1 MLSRLNRLAVLLRTD
16 TDELVKNITRL
27 VSSFGFDSVDLA
39 RLRQN
44 LEPKPSFQEL
54 YGLPLKNVLERLII
68 IEDDSSKA
76 EATSDVLISPVLDIQ
91 QSYLMGSDEGCP
103 CVVYQEFKVDGL
115 NLDVFW
121 QALDQVVLNE
131 PMCHAAIEG
140 GTQQTV
146 KPRSD
151 WQSVS
156 HLVADVENFAV
167 YRETILNEFHRN
179 GNYWYVAVARSGSEV
194 RLLLIVNM
202 LFMDATSVVE
212 LCNRVSR
219 CYQERLAGRTS
230 EVQVEPAT
238 FLEFAKIRTKRQPS
252 DDVIAQWQE
261 RLASFPKAPQLP
273 RRKHDD
279 KNAAS
284 FARVSRELHVTEW
297 ASLKQLAQDNGI
309 TSSALLI
316 AVFSDVVRLYS
327 ENSDFTLTITRS
339 DRPADVSYDHAVGEF
354 TNVVLCPVIGVEPLL
369 TRATQ
374 VQNELNLAFEQDD
387 LTGLDTVRLLREV
400 QKDPHIGF
408 PIVFTSFL
416 GITDRLEGF
425 DGVNFSLVHQQTQT
439 PQLSLDHQVLE
450 INGRLH
456 INWDFDTSI
465 FDGALMQQML
475 DCFWRTLQQGAQH
488 LPMVAT
494 LDEATMQLRKQSNTT
509 QKEFAK
515 DSPVPKLLHEMVL
528 QQVSENPAKVA
539 VIDQDIQM
547 TYQQLSDYAQAIAQ
561 LLTQRGVRAE
571 EPVAIVQEKGW
582 EQVASAIGI
591 LMAGASYLP
600 LNPSHPDDRIRNIIH
615 MAGCR
620 FALVQAKT
628 LIDNEQPRSWHRQE
642 QQYLVE
648 LMVVDTTLTPTGDWS
663 ALDIGEDR
671 LAYIIF
677 TSGSTGTPK
686 GVEIDHRGAV
696 NTCLDINDRFA
707 PGQDTVTFGISSLG
721 FDLSVWDIFG
731 TLGAGGTLV
740 MCGPNSTIDPDY
752 WWQQVL
758 AHQVTVWNTVP
769 TSFEMLVHS
778 RPEEVEMPIQSVL
791 LSGDAIS
798 INLVSEASRV
808 FPNLQIHALG
818 GATEASIWSNY
829 HTVKADTF
837 LMGTDLVPY
846 GKPLS
851 NQTMMVLDEQLRY
864 RPCGVVGDIYIGGI
878 GVAKGYFGQSELT
891 AEKFIDSG
899 EFGRIYQTGDLGR
912 YLANGEIEI
921 IGRKDSQVKVGGHR
935 VELSEIERC
944 AERLDDVARAAV
956 VHIPGAGSRVVGFYT
971 GAAAKQQVRRYVEEH
986 LPDYMAPNTWI
997 QLETIPLTANSKV
1010 DMKQLRLI
1018 AQASGNESHEIESI
1032 YIQDVKTILGL
1043 AAEVLNVPANVLS
1056 PTQSLAEQ
1064 GLTSLYAV
1072 QLVNRLN
1079 QAYQTKLSYTLLF
1092 NYPTANK
1099 LAAYLVQGLAT
1110 SPKQVSKPA
1119 NRSNEPIAIIATS
1132 CRLPGGVTSSDEFFH
1147 QLLRSDDVFTEI
1159 PKSRFDI
1166 DQIYSPSIGEGGGSY
1181 VRRGAFIGD
1190 ITGFDHDLFGIS
1202 RAEAY
1207 YMDPQQRHMMEVT
1220 YEAIVNAGYTV
1231 EELTG
1236 SDTGVFIGQ
1245 MNYDWMMDFDYS
1257 REYAS
1262 TGSAPS
1268 ITSNRL
1274 SYVFDWQGPSMTVDT
1289 ACSSS
1294 LVAVD
1299 MAVERLRKGDCSLAV
1314 AGGVNLI
1321 LSPEPYVFT
1330 CQSRMLSPNERCA
1343 TFDEQ
1348 ADGIIRGE
1356 GVGAVLLKRL
1366 SDAEADGDP
1375 ILAIIRGSAV
1385 NQDGRSASLTA
1396 PNGLAQQAVY
1406 RAALADAE
1414 LKGSDVDY
1422 LECHGTGTTLGDPI
1436 EVESIRTVM
1445 AEQREQPI
1453 ILGALKTNLGHL
1465 EGAAGITGL
1474 IKAIEVMRHRVVP
1487 PNRHFQRLNPK
1498 IQLTDSEAK
1507 IPTEVTALGSV
1518 GTLTGA
1524 VSSFGYGGTNAHLIL
1539 QSYEGSER
1547 IMKNP
1552 TVWMFSGQG
1561 SLLPGSVNA
1570 LYQKNDTFRLAL
1582 TEYLS
1587 VAEAHID
1594 AKHLRGSLLEM
1605 ILTPSD
1611 AAKRAMIQT
1620 QLQQPA
1626 LVAVQLAQVAMW
1638 EQRGLH
1644 PKTVLGHSIGE
1655 LSAAVVLGVLSA
1667 EDAIQ
1672 LAAKRGALMGDC
1684 PPGHMAAINER
1695 FEVLQFKLPAHASIS
1710 AVNAYQ
1716 QTVIASADKSALNLN
1731 GEYEGK
1737 VFHLP
1742 VSHAFHSPMMAPAA
1756 EEFAEVLTSY
1766 TLREP
1771 RTDIDFISTLS
1782 VEKEAHELR
1791 SAEYWANQM
1800 VSTVQFLDAVKALKL
1815 QLKGNE
1821 AIIEFG
1827 ASPTLLN
1834 LSRVLLE
1841 DQKRV
1846 CYLNSIDTA
1855 DGVPSIVPLAPATL
1869 GWPALNAKKP
1879 LHKPVSASFSST
1891 SSSLAPLPE
1900 WVRRP
1905 RWINIS
1911 TPTPASDSD
1920 VLVISPMDIHD
1931 LPMGWSHGRI
1941 DGFAEI
1947 ATLLNGRSGLPLAYV
1962 CGLGSNDVY
1971 YLLQLLQEIVHTQI
1985 PSRLVVVIPD
1995 SLPEAAGVRGLA
2007 RAAECEMGLMVQVVS
2022 TDSELPAVAI
2032 RGALS
2037 LTQPELRSAQQKW
2050 FEVQY
2055 ETLDQVNDSPRA
2067 LSSSLMYVIT
2077 GGLGDL
2083 GLRAVRILHRCGAR
2097 NLLLLGR
2104 KTQAQVEPRFT
2115 ALQSELPDAK
2125 VRYVSLD
2132 VTDASA
2138 MRAFAATL
2146 TGGVAGIIHT
2156 AGVIDDGLI
2165 SHQTVARTRRVIAA
2179 KVDAGRLLLDEL
2191 QPSEFMV
2198 AYSSIVARL
2207 GSVGQS
2213 SYCAANSALDG
2224 LVEEYA
2230 SQPVTS
2236 IQWGAWSET
2245 GMAYRVGLVDKLAD
2259 EGFGIVEPEQG
2270 DQILTHVLL
2279 NGVRGIISVSPIE
2292 SEKRPSSLTRRENSV
2307 NVATPNVPTSQWSR
2321 TSVLNTVT
2329 ESLSVFVSGEIDA
2342 QMGFMEAGLSSLDL
2356 VQFRQA
2362 LLNALPDTVNIPT
2375 QFVFN
2380 YPTVEDVVEHLAL
2393 QLAQVGFDES
2403 ETDMPQLSYVWQSL
2417 NDVTEGE
2424 PLFLVG
2430 GVMGNIE
2437 KTFGPLA
2444 AELNVPVYGV
2454 MPEIPWE
2461 LQGRSLS
2468 DFAAELLGTLE
2479 QQCLYPRFWLGG
2491 LSFGA
2496 TLAIEMGLQLERRR
2510 PDALAGLILLDPRHL
2525 APFTA
2530 PEDAAPFERLVEG
2543 HHYQAL
2549 VKAPA
2554 YWYRSTIPDWDKQ
2567 SDMMKEASRS
2577 FQSDADI
2584 EQRCRATLENLLPRH
2599 VEGHHF
2605 NFLYRFREALAAQIH
2620 TDMRPQMEEVNE
2632 PIAIV
2637 SAACRL
2643 PGGVHSREQ
2652 FWTMLEACED
2662 CISEIPLTRFDVDS
2676 IYDANP
2682 DARGKSYTRV
2692 GGFIDSAESFDHRLF
2707 GLSEAEAE
2715 VMDPQQRVLLE
2726 VVHQAL
2732 TEAGVDRSDLKG
2744 TDTAVFVGLANDD
2757 WSSMGRDHEA
2767 HNPYFG
2773 AGVSSSIMS
2782 NRISYLYG
2790 LNGPSM
2796 TVDTACSSSLVA
2808 VDLAVEKLRRGVCSM
2823 AIVGGVNIIAS
2834 PRMYVS
2840 ACATKALSPQGR
2852 CASFDAD
2859 ADGYCRGEG
2868 AGAVILKRLRDAR
2881 QAGDPILAVVR
2892 GTAVNQDGKSV
2903 SMTAPNGRAQEA
2915 VIAEALKNAH
2925 VEPKNV
2931 DYVECHGTGTPLG
2944 DPIEIASLQN
2954 VLAKERNTPLVVGSV
2969 KSNIGHLE
2977 GAAGIVGL
2985 IKTVEVLLHRRAPG
2999 LVHFKRLNPNIST
3012 HPMVLVGAE
3021 TQLLKP
3027 HGELIAGVSSFGF
3040 GGTNAHVVLSS
3051 YEQPV
3056 LNEAKPTV
3064 AFQRTAFPWR
3074 RLANP
3079 LLSRTIDG
3087 YLGAS
3092 LNGPLAQLW
3101 KDHAIEG
3108 MSLVPAASHLTM
3120 MAGLELTHGGDHSSV
3135 VCIRDVVFTSP
3146 AILSE
3151 HEAIRCVQQD
3161 TFTCIEV
3168 GRSSQWQMVAQS
3180 QTARAEPVMNAAT
3193 MPDLVEV
3200 QARTERVRYE
3210 DKIRAV
3216 GERIDFGPGY
3226 QRLDELWLNDREGL
3240 AKVSVSGLQPIE
3252 WTLTLLA
3259 PPVLDAG
3266 LQLLGLPHLEQTG
3279 LCVPFAVDEATFSTL
3294 SHQPD
3299 SVWLYVEIKAVH
3311 QKQVSGDVYIY
3322 SEQGQCLA
3330 ALRGVTCRAWQHQ
3343 NPLAR
3348 HLYDTHWKATPM
3360 PLKTTSGVLLSSSV
3374 NDLSGLAS
3382 GWSGYEIHQ
3391 MESLPEWWS
3400 PSVERIVWIADE
3412 TNIETTLTW
3421 LQWFNDRQ
3429 PSTPLAILVPT
3440 EHPEPSPIIALVR
3453 SVRLENPSLDLRCLQ
3468 GPRKDIVH
3476 VAQTRDIWGP
3486 DEDYRWQAGQGSVI
3500 RLSNAVVP
3508 DLEAIAVQANRT
3520 YVVSGG
3526 HGALGEVATQYLL
3539 AQGATHVVRLSR
3551 QSLPSLETN
3560 SAVQVI
3566 TRQCDVSSAQEV
3578 QALYSWLQ
3586 QAQWPTVAGV
3596 IHTAGVLADATLANQ
3611 SMEKFRTAAAAKV
3624 QGAVHLRE
3632 YLAPTD
3638 FMLLYSSAASV
3649 FGAPGQSSYVYAN
3662 AQLDSLARQWQSGRA
3677 RVLSIQW
3684 GPWSEAGMAARHG
3697 ALERAQLW
3705 GYQSIDPAQ
3714 GTAFIHY
3721 LLQRGFNG
3729 CVCVCPVDWVQFDS
3743 KAPYFEA
3750 FTVQDVQATVV
3761 DTEAFE
3767 QVWSESEIR
3776 DGVRRAA
3783 VKAMGKHV
3791 DDDISLMANGLD
3803 SLSGVVLA
3811 QELSQMFDLTLGAIF
3826 TINHPTIDEMVV
3838 ELAQKAPTRTM
3849 TRMKD
3854 TRSAV
3859 PLMQAADDLSYSVR
3873 SNAREPIA
3881 IVSTA
3886 CRLPGGVCSPQ
3897 DFWQLLENKSDAI
3910 SEIPRSRFDIDEVY
3924 DPDVNAVGKSYTRKG
3939 GFVDGLEYF
3948 DHVFFDIPQIEAE
3961 AMDPHQR
3968 LMLSTGFEAFH
3979 QLGYSRSD
3987 LKGENIGVFVGVS
4000 NQDWMVTQGAEQ
4012 EHNPYFGPGVSFSIM
4027 ANRVSYVLGLTG
4039 PSMTIDTACSSS
4051 LVALDVAVEK
4061 LRQHD
4066 CDAALVGGVNVM
4078 MHARTFIGS
4087 CAANMLSPSGR
4098 CASFDESADGY
4109 CRGEGAGAV
4118 VLKRL
4123 SDAEASGDP
4132 IVAVI
4137 HGTAVNQDGASATMT
4152 APNGKAQQAVLR
4164 KAYQNAGIDP
4174 ASVDYVE
4181 CHGTGTPLGDPIE
4194 VDALNKVLG
4203 EHRNKP
4209 LVLGSAKSNIGHLE
4223 GAAGIVG
4230 LIKATEVLNR
4240 RLAPGICHFQK
4251 LNPNINVKDTA
4262 LHLSAEGM
4270 PLNASARLIAGVSS
4284 FGFGGTN
4291 AHVVLS
4297 THPRGV
4303 RQHPSAAAPYQP
4315 VYLPW
4320 RRLPNP
4326 LLSYQT
4332 GTGFGARLNGELAA
4346 LFSDHRFS
4354 DQVLVPAA
4362 SHLTMLAGLRLRTGR
4377 RNGEGVAVQQVVFT
4391 QPAIVDGSGAEIR
4404 CVQSSGLSIEL
4415 AQEDQWYRVAE
4426 AGRCVDLMH
4435 PAAFEHDVEEVI
4447 KRCTEVPYH
4456 DRLAALGTLGA
4467 QFGAGYQ
4474 NIHQLYVGSREGVA
4488 NVKVALNATTLSL
4501 ALIAPATLD
4510 AGIQLLGLLS
4520 EQDDRLLVP
4529 YRVAEARFY
4538 VVSKQPTE
4546 LFAYARVS
4554 DVHAQGLVG
4563 DVWLFLADGQCLAHL
4578 QGLECRQF
4586 RPEGDVL
4593 NHLYKVTQQPANAP
4607 VIDLKVSTGVLV
4619 TAQSESTLQLPFGWQ
4634 MISRK
4639 TWTLAP
4645 SVQASNSSQ
4654 LIWDARDLASAADA
4668 LSLLQSVFSHP
4679 AIPSVILVLSE
4690 GSDWTAYV
4698 QALCQSA
4705 LLEHPDRSIQCVVLT
4720 SSEALARLFEHPLP
4734 GDEPVVRAN
4743 EQGWNVDRLMPA
4755 SLPRSAQQAVR
4766 TSATYIISGGLG
4778 ALGLATANWLIS
4790 QGATHLLLVGRSVQL
4805 SAAVAEQLK
4814 VLQGK
4819 AQVAY
4824 VACDISQRAGLQ
4836 SAIQPTL
4843 AHWPEVAGVFHTAG
4857 VLTDAILT
4865 NQTPSMLAQ
4874 SMAVKVVGAE
4884 HLFEICQ
4891 PSDVMMMFSS
4901 ASAVFGSLGQ
4911 SSYAA
4916 SNALMD
4922 TLVKRWS
4929 GRGVQVVSV
4938 QWGAWSDTGM
4948 AVRSGAAARSID
4960 AGFGSISTAQ
4970 GLQVLDRILRSGQS
4984 GVWCYCPFDW
4994 SRVMLTSPLI
5004 EAFKPVERVSPT
5016 ENRQETTVAT
5026 ISEIELKLIVRSAV
5040 RKALGQD
5047 VSDDDPLMAKGL
5059 DSLNGVALAQEIGRS
5074 VGLSLG
5080 AIFTINHPSINDMV
5094 AELLTLAPQRITTVE
5109 QPVPS
5114 RAAVS
5119 TLATTS
5125 VELPSNGNHDIAVV
5139 SVACKLPGA
5148 VEDTDELWQMLLTK
5162 PELMREVPKH
5172 RFDLDPFY
5180 DPDPAVLGKTYTKH
5194 GSFLDDVDAFDHEFF
5209 NIPVVEARAMD
5220 PQQRLLLEVACE
5232 AFYRAG
5238 YDMDSLKSQDIGVF
5252 VGQMSHDWAH
5262 MHGDRLLHDP
5272 YFGAGSAA
5280 SITSNRI
5287 SYLFGLSGPSMTL
5300 DTACSSSLV
5309 ALDLAVNKLRQRDCS
5324 AALVGGVNLML
5335 SHRSFIGCCAANM
5348 LSHAGRCAS
5357 FDASADGYSR
5367 GEGVGAV
5374 VLKRLS
5380 DAEACGD
5387 DILAVIKGT
5396 AVNQDG
5402 RSASLTAPNG
5412 KAQQQVIQ
5420 RALDDAGYRGRDLD
5434 FVECHGTGTPLGD
5447 PIEIDALQRVTGEG
5461 REKPLA
5467 VGTIKS
5473 NIGHLEGAAGII
5485 GFIKAVESVRRRQV
5499 PGLAHFEMLNPK
5511 IDLTGSKLI
5520 IGSEATALSTG
5531 KVIGGVSSFGFGGT
5545 NAHVVLESYGEAS
5558 TNPESPASRS
5568 SNEGVSMLFTGQGAL
5583 QSGVLKALYSADAVF
5598 RDALQNYTSKLQSY
5612 GIDLLPALLEP
5623 SDEHTRFLTPTRTQ
5637 QPALVAMQLAML
5649 EMWQNRGIRPATVLG
5664 HSVGEFA
5671 AAVAAGVMSPDQALE
5686 LAVVRGQAMMDCEP
5700 GSMAALMVARSE
5712 LEPLPEGIVCAAEN
5726 GPKLTI
5732 VAGAKET
5739 LIPWLQQHHA
5749 GGFIELPV
5757 SHAFH
5762 SPMMDPAQDKLRQHL
5777 SSHSLHTPTD
5787 VKFISTLTGQ
5797 AEAEALTDADYWG
5810 EQMVQSVKYLAAV
5823 RALFESTEQ
5832 PTTVIE
5838 LGPGNTLIK
5847 MAQRIVDGA
5856 HPQWIE
5862 SVDPTVHQIKGIIH
5876 V

>member
-1 MLSRLNRLAVLLRTD
+1 MLSRLNRLAGLLRTD
-16 TDELVKNITRL
+16 TDELIKNITRS
-27 VSSFGFDSVDLA
+27 VSSFGFDSVDLT

-54 YGLPLKNVLERLII
+54 YGLPLTNVLERLVVT
-68 IEDDSSKA
+68 EDYSSKR
-76 EATSDVLISPVLDIQ
+76 EATLDMPVSPVLDIQ

-103 CVVYQEFKVDGL
+103 CVVFQEFKVDGL

-131 PMCHAAIEG
+131 PMCHALIKN
-140 GTQQTV
+140 GTQQTI
-146 KPRSD
+146 KPHSD
-151 WQSVS
+151 WQSIS
-156 HLVADVENFAV
+156 HFVADVENFAS
-167 YRETILNEFHRN
+167 YREMTLNEFQHN
-179 GNYWYVAVARSGSEV
+179 GNYWQVAVARSGLEL
-194 RLLLIVNM
+194 RLFLIVNM

-212 LCNRVSR
+212 LCNRVAR
-219 CYQERLAGRTS
+219 CYQELLAGRTI
-230 EVQVEPAT
+230 EVKIEPPT
-238 FLEFAKIRTKRQPS
+238 FLEFAKVRTKRQPPE
-252 DDVIAQWQE
+252 DVITQWKG

-279 KNAAS
+279 QSTAS
-284 FARVSRELHVTEW
+284 FARVSRELNATEW

-316 AVFSDVVRLYS
+316 AIFSDVVRLYS

-354 TNVVLCPVIGVEPLL
+354 TNVVLCPITGLEPLL

-374 VQNELNLAFEQDD
+374 VQNELNLAFEQDE

-416 GITDRLEGF
+416 GITDRLKGF

-450 INGRLH
+450 INGRLY
-456 INWDFDTSI
+456 INWDFDATI
-465 FDGALMQQML
+465 FDELLMQQML
-475 DCFWRTLQQGAQH
+475 DCFWQMLQQGAQH
-488 LPMVAT
+488 LPMIAMLDDAT
-494 LDEATMQLRKQSNTT
+494 LQLREQHNTT
-509 QKEFAK
+509 QKEFTK
-515 DSPVPKLLHEMVL
+515 DLPVPKLLHEMVL
-528 QQVSENPAKVA
+528 QQVSKNPAKVA
-539 VIDQDIQM
+539 IIDQDIQL

-561 LLTQRGVRAE
+561 SLIQRGVRAE

-582 EQVASAIGI
+582 EQVASAVGI

-600 LNPSHPDDRIRNIIH
+600 LNPSHPDDRIRNIIS

-620 FALVQAKT
+620 FALVQTKT
-628 LIDNEQPRSWHRQE
+628 LINNEQQRSWHRQE
-642 QQYLVE
+642 QQNLVE
-648 LMVVDTTLTPTGDWS
+648 LMIVDTTLVPIGEWH
-663 ALDIGEDR
+663 ALDIAEDR

-686 GVEIDHRGAV
+686 GVEINHQGAV

-707 PGQDTVTFGISSLG
+707 PDQDTVTFGISSLG

-758 AHQVTVWNTVP
+758 THQVTVWNTVP

-778 RPEEVEMPIQSVL
+778 RPEGVEMPIKSVL

-798 INLVSEASRV
+798 INLVKEACRV

-829 HTVKADTF
+829 HTVKANTYQ
-837 LMGTDLVPY
+837 MGTDLVPY

-851 NQTMMVLDEQLRY
+851 NQTMMVLDEQFRY

-878 GVAKGYFGQSELT
+878 GVARGYFGQPELT
-891 AEKFIDSG
+891 AEKFIDGG

-912 YLANGEIEI
+912 YLINGEIEI

-944 AERLDDVARAAV
+944 AERLDDVVRAAV

-971 GAAAKQQVRRYVEEH
+971 GVAANQQVRSYVEEH

-997 QLETIPLTANSKV
+997 QLESIPLTANSKV
-1010 DMKQLRLI
+1010 DMKQLRLL
-1018 AQASGNESHEIESI
+1018 AQSSGNESHEIELT
-1032 YIQDVKTILGL
+1032 YIQDVKTILRL
-1043 AAEVLNVPANVLS
+1043 AAEVLNVPVNILS

-1099 LAAYLVQGLAT
+1099 LAAYLVQGLVI
-1110 SPKQVSKPA
+1110 SSKSVSKTT
-1119 NRSNEPIAIIATS
+1119 NRSNEPIAVISTS

-1166 DQIYSPSIGEGGGSY
+1166 DQIYSSSIGEDGGSY
-1181 VRRGAFIGD
+1181 VRHGAFISD
-1190 ITGFDHDLFGIS
+1190 ITGFDHELFGIS
-1202 RAEAY
+1202 RDEAY

-1220 YEAIVNAGYTV
+1220 YEVIINAGYTV
-1231 EELTG
+1231 DKLTG

-1274 SYVFDWQGPSMTVDT
+1274 SYVFDWKGPSMTVDT

-1299 MAVERLRKGDCSLAV
+1299 MAVERLRKGECSLAV

-1406 RAALADAE
+1406 RAALADAG

-1422 LECHGTGTTLGDPI
+1422 LECHGTGTPLGDPI

-1445 AEQREQPI
+1445 AEQREHPI
-1453 ILGALKTNLGHL
+1453 VLGALKTNLGHL

-1474 IKAIEVMRHRVVP
+1474 IKAIEVMRHRMVP

-1498 IQLTDSEAK
+1498 IQITDSEAR
-1507 IPTEVTALGSV
+1507 IPTEVTALSSV

-1524 VSSFGYGGTNAHLIL
+1524 VSSFGYGGTNAHLVL
-1539 QSYEGSER
+1539 QSYEGSKQM
-1547 IMKNP
+1547 MKNP

-1570 LYQKNDTFRLAL
+1570 LYQKNDTFRQAL
-1582 TEYLS
+1582 TKYLS
-1587 VAEAHID
+1587 MAEVYID
-1594 AKHLRGSLLEM
+1594 AKYLHDSLLDM
-1605 ILTPSD
+1605 ILMQSD
-1611 AAKRAMIQT
+1611 AAKHGLIQA
-1620 QLQQPA
+1620 QIQQPA
-1626 LVAVQLAQVAMW
+1626 LVAVQLAHVAMW
-1638 EQRGLH
+1638 EQRGLQ
-1644 PKTVLGHSIGE
+1644 PKIVLGHSIGE
-1655 LSAAVVLGVLSA
+1655 LSAAVVLGVLSV

-1672 LAAKRGALMGDC
+1672 LAAIRGKLMGDYQL
-1684 PPGHMAAINER
+1684 GQMATINDR
-1695 FEVLQFKLPAHASIS
+1695 LEVLQSKLPVHASI
-1710 AVNAYQ
+1710 NADDEYQ
-1716 QTVIASADKSALNLN
+1716 QKIIASLDKSALSFNDQ
-1731 GEYEGK
+1731 YEGK
-1737 VFHLP
+1737 
-1742 VSHAFHSPMMAPAA
+1742 AFHTPMMTLAA
-1756 EEFAEVLTSY
+1756 DAFAEVLTNY
-1766 TLREP
+1766 NLHEP
-1771 RTDIDFISTLS
+1771 RTDIEFISTLS
-1782 VEKEAHELR
+1782 VEKKAYALC
-1791 SAEYWANQM
+1791 SVEYWANQM
-1800 VSTVQFLDAVKALKL
+1800 VCAVQFLDAVEALKL

-1834 LSRVLLE
+1834 LTRVLLE
-1841 DQKRV
+1841 DQKRI

-1855 DGVPSIVPLAPATL
+1855 DGVPSIVPLAPAIL
-1869 GWPALNAKKP
+1869 AWPALSAKNP
-1879 LHKPVSASFSST
+1879 LHKPVSLSFSQVNLP
-1891 SSSLAPLPE
+1891 LAPMPE
-1900 WVRRP
+1900 WVRHP
-1905 RWINIS
+1905 CWVNIS
-1911 TPTPASDSD
+1911 TPTPALDKD
-1920 VLVISPMDIHD
+1920 VLVISPMDMHD
-1931 LPMGWSHGRI
+1931 LPMGWSHRCI
-1941 DGFAEI
+1941 DGFTEI
-1947 ATLLNGRSGLPLAYV
+1947 TTLLKGRSLQPLAYV
-1962 CGLGSNDVY
+1962 CGLGNNDVY
-1971 YLLQLLQEIVHTQI
+1971 YLLQLLQEIAHTKM

-1995 SLPEAAGVRGLA
+1995 SLLGAAGVRGLA

-2022 TDSELPAVAI
+2022 TDSGSPAAAI

-2037 LTQPELRSAQQKW
+2037 LTQSELRFAQQKW
-2050 FEVQY
+2050 FEMKY
-2055 ETLDQVNDSPRA
+2055 ETLDLGNSLPRA
-2067 LSSSLMYVIT
+2067 LSSSLPYVIT

-2083 GLRAVRILHRCGAR
+2083 GIRAARVLYRCGAR

-2104 KTQAQVEPRFT
+2104 KTQTQVDQRFNE
-2115 ALQSELPDAK
+2115 LQSEFPDAQI
-2125 VRYVSLD
+2125 RYASLD
-2132 VTDASA
+2132 VTDVAA
-2138 MRAFAATL
+2138 MRIFARSLAER
-2146 TGGVAGIIHT
+2146 VAGIIHT

-2165 SHQTVARTRRVIAA
+2165 SHQTVARTRRVMAP

-2207 GSVGQS
+2207 GAVGQS
-2213 SYCAANSALDG
+2213 TYCAANSALDG

-2230 SQPVTS
+2230 SHPITS

-2245 GMAYRVGLVDKLAD
+2245 GMAYRAGLVDKLAD
-2259 EGFGIVEPEQG
+2259 EGFGIIEPEQG

-2279 NGVRGIISVSPIE
+2279 QGIRGIISVSPIE
-2292 SEKRPSSLTRRENSV
+2292 PEKRSSPLTHQENSV
-2307 NVATPNVPTSQWSR
+2307 NVATSHVPTSQWSR
-2321 TSVLNTVT
+2321 TRVLNTVT
-2329 ESLSVFVSGEIDA
+2329 ESLSAFMSGEIDA

-2356 VQFRQA
+2356 VQFRHA
-2362 LLNALPDTVNIPT
+2362 LLKALPDSVDIPS

-2380 YPTVEDVVEHLAL
+2380 YPTVEDVVEHLVL
-2393 QLAQVGFDES
+2393 QLSKTGLDES
-2403 ETDMPQLSYVWQSL
+2403 EPEMPQISYLWQPL

-2461 LQGRSLS
+2461 LQGKSLS
-2468 DFAAELLGTLE
+2468 YFAEELINALE
-2479 QQCLYPRFWLGG
+2479 QQYSYPRFWLGG

-2496 TLAIEMGLQLERRR
+2496 TLAIEMGLQLERRY
-2510 PDALAGLILLDPRHL
+2510 PNALAGLILLDPRHL
-2525 APFTA
+2525 APFIA
-2530 PEDAAPFERLVEG
+2530 PDDAAPFERLVEG
-2543 HHYQAL
+2543 HHYQAQ

-2567 SDMMKEASRS
+2567 SDMMREASRS
-2577 FQSDADI
+2577 FQSDTDI
-2584 EQRCRATLENLLPRH
+2584 EQRCRATLVNLMPRH

-2605 NFLYRFREALAAQIH
+2605 NFLYRFRETLAAQIH
-2620 TDMRPQMEEVNE
+2620 ADIQPQIEGGNE

-2652 FWTMLEACED
+2652 LWTMLEAREN
-2662 CISEIPLTRFDVDS
+2662 CISEIPLTRFDIDS
-2676 IYDANP
+2676 IYDADL

-2707 GLSEAEAE
+2707 GLSEAETE

-2767 HNPYFG
+2767 HNPHFG

-2808 VDLAVEKLRRGVCSM
+2808 VDLAVEKLRRGVCGM

-2840 ACATKALSPQGR
+2840 ACATKALSARGR

-2868 AGAVILKRLRDAR
+2868 AGAVILKRLSDAR

-2915 VIAEALKNAH
+2915 VITEALKNAH
-2925 VEPKNV
+2925 VEPAKV
-2931 DYVECHGTGTPLG
+2931 DYLECHGTGTPLG

-2954 VLAKERNTPLVVGSV
+2954 VLAKERHTPLVVGSV

-2985 IKTVEVLLHRRAPG
+2985 IKAVEVLRHRRAPG
-2999 LVHFKRLNPNIST
+2999 LVHFNRLNPNISL
-3012 HPMVLVGAE
+3012 HPMVRIGAE
-3021 TQLLKP
+3021 TQSLKP
-3027 HGELIAGVSSFGF
+3027 EGELIAGVSSFGF

-3056 LNEAKPTV
+3056 LNRTHPSV
-3064 AFQRTAFPWR
+3064 PFQRKAFPWR

-3079 LLSRTIDG
+3079 LLSRMLDG
-3087 YLGAS
+3087 HLGAS

-3101 KDHAIEG
+3101 KDHAIDG
-3108 MSLVPAASHLTM
+3108 MTLVPAASHLTM
-3120 MAGLELTHGGDHSSV
+3120 MAGVALTHGDDHSSAV
-3135 VCIRDVVFTSP
+3135 SVRDVVFSSP
-3146 AILSE
+3146 AILSD

-3161 TFTCIEV
+3161 TITCIEV
-3168 GRSSQWQMVAQS
+3168 GQSSQWQMVAQS
-3180 QTARAEPVMNAAT
+3180 QAAIAELVMNAPT
-3193 MPDLVEV
+3193 MPDLAEV
-3200 QARTERVRYE
+3200 QTRTERVRYK
-3210 DKIRAV
+3210 DRIRAV
-3216 GERIDFGPGY
+3216 GERIDFGPAY

-3240 AKVSVSGLQPIE
+3240 AKVSVNGLQPIE
-3252 WTLTLLA
+3252 QTLTLLA

-3279 LCVPFAVDEATFSTL
+3279 LCVPFAVDEAIFSTL
-3294 SHQPD
+3294 AHQPE

-3311 QKQVSGDVYIY
+3311 QKQVSGDVYVY

-3330 ALRGVTCRAWQHQ
+3330 ALRGVTCRAWQQQ

-3348 HLYDTHWKATPM
+3348 HLYGTHWKIIQLPE
-3360 PLKTTSGVLLSSSV
+3360 KSSSGVLLSASV

-3382 GWSGYEIHQ
+3382 GWNGYEIHHI
-3391 MESLPEWWS
+3391 ESSPEWWS
-3400 PSVERIVWIADE
+3400 PSVEHIVWIADE
-3412 TNIETTLTW
+3412 SNIETMLTW
-3421 LQWFNDRQ
+3421 LQWLNDRQ
-3429 PSTPLAILVPT
+3429 PSIPVAILIPT

-3453 SVRLENPSLDLRCLQ
+3453 SARLENPVLDLRCLQ
-3468 GPRKDIVH
+3468 GPRKDIIH
-3476 VAQTRDIWGP
+3476 VAQTRDIWGAG
-3486 DEDYRWQAGQGSVI
+3486 EDYRWQAGQGSVI
-3500 RLSNAVVP
+3500 RLSNAIVP
-3508 DLEAIAVQANRT
+3508 DAQAIVVQANRT

-3551 QSLPSLETN
+3551 QTQSSSEVTSGL
-3560 SAVQVI
+3560 QII

-3578 QALYSWLQ
+3578 QALNLWLQ
-3586 QAQWPTVAGV
+3586 QAKWPTVAGV
-3596 IHTAGVLADATLANQ
+3596 IHTAGILADATLANQ
-3611 SMEKFRTAAAAKV
+3611 SMEKFHTAAAAKV
-3624 QGAVHLRE
+3624 QGAIHLRE

-3638 FMLLYSSAASV
+3638 FMLLYSSAASL

-3662 AQLDSLARQWQSGRA
+3662 AQLDSLARQWQSDHT
-3677 RVLSIQW
+3677 RVLSVQW
-3684 GPWSEAGMAARHG
+3684 GPWSEAGMAVRNG

-3714 GTAFIHY
+3714 GTAFIDY
-3721 LLQRGFNG
+3721 LLKCGFEG
-3729 CVCVCPVDWVQFDS
+3729 CVCACPVNWAQFDS

-3750 FTVQDVQATVV
+3750 FTVQNVQVTEV
-3761 DTEAFE
+3761 DTEVVE

-3783 VKAMGKHV
+3783 VKAMGKHI
-3791 DDDISLMANGLD
+3791 DDDTSLMANGLD

-3811 QELSQMFDLTLGAIF
+3811 QELSQMFDLTLGTIF
-3826 TINHPTIDEMVV
+3826 TINHPTIDEMVA
-3838 ELAQKAPTRTM
+3838 ELVQKAPARM
-3849 TRMKD
+3849 VTRMKN
-3854 TRSAV
+3854 TRSTV
-3859 PLMQAADDLSYSVR
+3859 PLMQAVDNLANSVR
-3873 SNAREPIA
+3873 PDVREPIA

-3886 CRLPGGVCSPQ
+3886 CRLPGGVRSPQ
-3897 DFWQLLENKSDAI
+3897 DFWQLLENKVDAV

-3924 DPDVNAVGKSYTRKG
+3924 DPDVNALGKSYTRKG

-3948 DHVFFDIPQIEAE
+3948 DHLFFDIPQIEAE

-3968 LMLSTGFEAFH
+3968 LILSTGFEALH
-3979 QLGYSRSD
+3979 QLGYSRRD
-3987 LKGENIGVFVGVS
+3987 LKGKNIGVFVGVS

-4012 EHNPYFGPGVSFSIM
+4012 EHNPYFGPGVSFSII
-4027 ANRVSYVLGLTG
+4027 ANRISYVLGLTG
-4039 PSMTIDTACSSS
+4039 PSMTLDTACSSS
-4051 LVALDVAVEK
+4051 LVALDIAVEK

-4078 MHARTFIGS
+4078 MHPRTFIGS

-4109 CRGEGAGAV
+4109 CRGEGAGAI

-4164 KAYQNAGIDP
+4164 KAYQNANIDP

-4194 VDALNKVLG
+4194 IDALNKVLG

-4240 RLAPGICHFQK
+4240 RRAPGIAHFQK
-4251 LNPNINVKDTA
+4251 LNPNINVANTL
-4262 LHLSAEGM
+4262 LHFSGDDI
-4270 PLNASARLIAGVSS
+4270 PLNTNGRLIAGVSS

-4297 THPRGV
+4297 THPHGV
-4303 RQHPSAAAPYQP
+4303 RQYPSVVAPYQS

-4332 GTGFGARLNGELAA
+4332 ATGFGARLNGELAE
-4346 LFSDHRFS
+4346 LFTDHRFG

-4362 SHLTMLAGLRLRTGR
+4362 SHLTMLAGLHLRNAR

-4404 CVQSSGLSIEL
+4404 CVQMSGLSIEL
-4415 AQEDQWYRVAE
+4415 ARGGQWYRVAE
-4426 AGRCVDLMH
+4426 ADRCVDLMH
-4435 PAAFEHDVEEVI
+4435 PTIFEHDIKEVI
-4447 KRCTEVPYH
+4447 KRCTEVSYH

-4474 NIHQLYVGSREGVA
+4474 NIHQLYVGRREGIA
-4488 NVKVALNATTLSL
+4488 NVKVALNATTLPL

-4520 EQDDRLLVP
+4520 EHDDRLLIP
-4529 YRVAEARFY
+4529 YRVADARFY
-4538 VVSKQPTE
+4538 IVSKQPTE
-4546 LFAYARVS
+4546 LFAYARVTNI
-4554 DVHAQGLVG
+4554 HAQGLVG
-4563 DVWLFLADGQCLAHL
+4563 DVWLFSTDGQCFAHL
-4578 QGLECRQF
+4578 QGLECREFQ
-4586 RPEGDVL
+4586 PEGDVL
-4593 NHLYKVTQQPANAP
+4593 NGLYKVIQQPANTS

-4619 TAQSESTLQLPFGWQ
+4619 TAQSGSTFQLPFDWQ
-4634 MISRK
+4634 IIPRK
-4639 TWTLAP
+4639 TWTFTSDLLT
-4645 SVQASNSSQ
+4645 SNSSQ
-4654 LIWDARDLASAADA
+4654 LIWDARDIASAADA
-4668 LSLLQSVFSHP
+4668 LSLLQSLFSHP

-4690 GSDWTAYV
+4690 DNNWTVYV

-4705 LLEHPDRSIQCVVLT
+4705 LLEYPQCSIQCVVLT
-4720 SSEALARLFEHPLP
+4720 SSEVLPNLFEQPWP
-4734 GDEPVVRAN
+4734 IDEPVVRLS
-4743 EQGWNVDRLMPA
+4743 EQGWKVNRLVPS
-4755 SLPRSAQQAVR
+4755 SLPRSVQQAVR
-4766 TSATYIISGGLG
+4766 NSATYVISGGLG
-4778 ALGLATANWLIS
+4778 ALGLATADWLVS
-4790 QGATHLLLVGRSVQL
+4790 QGATHLLLLGRSL
-4805 SAAVAEQLK
+4805 KPTAAAAEQLK

-4824 VACDISQRAGLQ
+4824 VACDISERVGLL

-4843 AHWPEVAGVFHTAG
+4843 AQWPDVAGVFHTAG
-4857 VLTDAILT
+4857 VLTDAIFT
-4865 NQTPSMLAQ
+4865 NQTPSMLDQ
-4874 SMAVKVVGAE
+4874 SLAVKVTGAE

-4922 TLVKRWS
+4922 TLVEHWS
-4929 GRGVQVVSV
+4929 DRGVQVVSV
-4938 QWGAWSDTGM
+4938 QWGAWSETGM
-4948 AVRSGAAARSID
+4948 AVRSGAVARSID
-4960 AGFGSISTAQ
+4960 AGFGSISTDQ
-4970 GLQVLDRILRSGQS
+4970 GLKVLDRILRSGRS

-4994 SRVMLTSPLI
+4994 SRVKLTSPLI
-5004 EAFKPVERVSPT
+5004 EAFKPVERVSLA
-5016 ENRQETTVAT
+5016 ENSQETTMAI
-5026 ISEIELKLIVRSAV
+5026 ISEIELKHIVQSAV

-5047 VSDDDPLMAKGL
+5047 VSDDDLLMAKGL
-5059 DSLNGVALAQEIGRS
+5059 DSLSGVALAQEIGRS
-5074 VGLSLG
+5074 IGLSLG

-5094 AELLTLAPQRITTVE
+5094 AELLRLAPQRVTIIE
-5109 QPVPS
+5109 KSAPS
-5114 RAAVS
+5114 EVTVS
-5119 TLATTS
+5119 TVTS
-5125 VELPSNGNHDIAVV
+5125 PELLSNKNHDIAVV
-5139 SVACKLPGA
+5139 SAACKLPGA
-5148 VEDTDELWQMLLTK
+5148 VDDTDELWQMLLTK
-5162 PELMREVPKH
+5162 PALMREVPKH
-5172 RFDLDPFY
+5172 RFDMDPFY
-5180 DPDPAVLGKTYTKH
+5180 DPDPAVVGKTYTKH
-5194 GSFLDDVDAFDHEFF
+5194 GSFLDDVDTFDYGFF
-5209 NIPVVEARAMD
+5209 NIPVAEARAMD

-5262 MHGDRLLHDP
+5262 MHGDSLLHDP

-5309 ALDLAVNKLRQRDCS
+5309 ALDLAVNKLRKGDCS

-5348 LSHAGRCAS
+5348 LSRAGRCAS
-5357 FDASADGYSR
+5357 FDADADGYSR

-5380 DAEACGD
+5380 DAQASGD
-5387 DILAVIKGT
+5387 EILAVIKGT

-5447 PIEIDALQRVTGEG
+5447 PIEIDALQRVTSEG
-5461 REKPLA
+5461 REKPLV

-5499 PGLAHFEMLNPK
+5499 PGLAHFKTLNPK
-5511 IDLTGSKLI
+5511 MDLTGSKLI
-5520 IGSEATALSTG
+5520 ISSEATALSTG

-5545 NAHVVLESYGEAS
+5545 NAHVVLESYGEVNINS
-5558 TNPESPASRS
+5558 ESPVSDS
-5568 SNEGVSMLFTGQGAL
+5568 SNEGVSMLFTGQGTL
-5583 QSGVLKALYSADAVF
+5583 QSGALKGLYSADSVF
-5598 RDALQNYTSKLQSY
+5598 HDALQKYTNKLQAY

-5623 SDEHTRFLTPTRTQ
+5623 SDEHTRFLTPTNIQ

-5649 EMWQNRGIRPATVLG
+5649 EMWQKRGIRPATVLG

-5671 AAVAAGVMSPDQALE
+5671 AAVAAGVISPDQALE

-5732 VAGAKET
+5732 VAGAKEK

-5762 SPMMDPAQDKLRQHL
+5762 SPMMDPAKDKFRQHL

-5787 VKFISTLTGQ
+5787 AKFISTLTGK
-5797 AEAEALTDADYWG
+5797 AEIEALTSADYWG
-5810 EQMVQSVKYLAAV
+5810 EQIVQSVKYLTAV
-5823 RALFESTEQ
+5823 RALFESTEK

-5838 LGPGNTLIK
+5838 LGPSNTLIK
-5847 MAQRIVDGA
+5847 MAQRIVDGT

-5862 SVDPTVHQIKGIIH
+5862 SIDPTVYQIKGITH